1 MKVAEEKVEGLKR
14 SYTVSIPANE
24 IAQKIELRLVEVS
37 KDARFPGFRPGKAPL
52 QVVRQRYGDSVKGEV
67 LETSINESSRN
78 LMTERGLRP
87 ALQPK
92 VEIKEFAEDKGLDY
106 TIHFEVLPDITPVD
120 FKTITVERMKV
131 EPREQDVEEAV
142 KRLAEMRKPL
152 KKVETKRAAKLGD
165 TLVIDFDGT
174 VDGKRRDG
182 MKGEG
187 LKLELGSH
195 TFIDTFEDQLVG
207 AKVGDEKVVKVRFP
221 DDYGAKE
228 LQGVQAE
235 FAVKVNELHEPGEVE
250 LNDEL
255 AKGFGMESLEKLK
268 EQIKQGLTEEY
279 KQVTRLRAKRVL
291 LDQLAEKHSFEV
303 PPGMVDFEFQS
314 IWQQREQQG
323 PDPEEK
329 GSTED
334 EIKAEYRDIAE
345 RRVRLGLLLAEVGR
359 KQNIDVTQD
368 ELRRAVVSRARE
380 FPGQEQQVFEFY
392 TKNQDALNSLR
403 APIFEDK
410 VVDYIFELI
419 TVSEKPATVDDLKAA
434 DEADAAGES
443 KPAKKAKKK

>member
-1 MKVAEEKVEGLKR
+1 MNVAEEKVEGLKR
-14 SYTVSIPANE
+14 SYNVKIAANE
-24 IAQKIELRLVEVS
+24 IKQKVELKLVEVS
-37 KDARFPGFRPGKAPL
+37 KDARFPGFRPGKAPMN
-52 QVVRQRYGDSVKGEV
+52 VVRQRYEAAVKGEV
-67 LETSINESSRN
+67 LEAAINESSRT

-92 VEIKEFAEDKGLDY
+92 VEVKEYAEDKGLDY
-106 TIHFEVLPDITPVD
+106 TIHFEILPDVTPVD
-120 FKTITVERMKV
+120 FKTITVERFKI
-131 EPREQDVEEAV
+131 EPRESDVNEAIEQFA
-142 KRLAEMRKPL
+142 KMRRPL
-152 KKVETKRAAKLGD
+152 VKVEAKRAAKEGD

-174 VDGKRRDG
+174 VNGERRDG

-187 LKLELGSH
+187 FKLELGSH

-207 AKVGDEKVVKVRFP
+207 KKVGDETVVKVKFP

-235 FAVKVNELHEPGEVE
+235 FAVKVQELHEPGEAKID
-250 LNDEL
+250 DEL
-255 AKGFGMESLEKLK
+255 AKSLGLESLDKLK
-268 EQIKQGLTEEY
+268 EQVKQGLGEEY
-279 KQVTRLRAKRVL
+279 KQYSRLRAKRLL

-303 PPGMVDFEFQS
+303 PEGMVEFEFES

-334 EIKAEYRDIAE
+334 EIKAEYRGIAE
-345 RRVRLGLLLAEVGR
+345 RRVRLGLLLAEIGR

-368 ELRRAVVSRARE
+368 ELRRAVIGRARE

-410 VVDYIFELI
+410 VVDYIFELVNI
-419 TVSEKPATVDDLKAA
+419 TEVAKTPDDMKA
-434 DEADAAGES
+434 EAAAEEAGDD